1 MARGPIISTLPISLA
16 LALSAAF
23 AALAALVA

>member
-1 MARGPIISTLPISLA
+1 MARAPIISTLPISLA

-23 AALAALVA
+23 AAFAALTA

>member
-16 LALSAAF
+16 LVLSAAF
-23 AALAALVA
+23 AALAALSA